1 MSRGDIRGSV
11 GYVLLDGAADRPNPR
26 LNFTT
31 PLEAAYT
38 PNLDSIARSS
48 RVGRVVTVRR
58 GVAPESDIAVFSM
71 LGYSFAEGYPGRG
84 VVEAVGAGMRFR
96 DGDVAF
102 RANLA
107 SVDGRKI
114 LDRRAG
120 RNLTQEE
127 ANRIEKDL
135 EGMSLDEAEA
145 EFRATIS
152 YRGVL
157 VLRSSKAISADVTNT
172 DPAYRRVGGFG
183 AAREAGSSERVEVCR
198 PENGNEDARSEV
210 NRERRRE
217 GKLPA
222 NAILLRDAGD
232 HLPRVQKFEE
242 KYGMRGVALVEMPA
256 EVGIAKL
263 LEMKMVRIGGRN
275 DLEEKAALFS
285 RELRDGAV
293 VYAHIKGPDEF
304 GHDGDALG
312 KKKNIEKLDRHF
324 FSSVADEI
332 NDARIA
338 VSCDHATPC
347 VLMRHS
353 SDPVPLSISGRRE
366 GSRFTERASREGRLG
381 TLHGPD
387 VLREVLRF

>member
-1 MSRGDIRGSV
+1 MSGGDIRGSV

-135 EGMSLDEAEA
+135 EGMSLDEAAA
-145 EFRATIS
+145 EVRATSS

-172 DPAYRRVGGFG
+172 DPAYRRVGGVG
-183 AAREAGSSERVEVCR
+183 AAREASSSERVEVCR
-198 PENGNEDARSEV
+198 PEKGNEDARRTARPGDGVTRRGGEPLRKSEGR
-210 NRERRRE
+210 RERRRE

-232 HLPRVQKFEE
+232 HLPRVHNVEE
-242 KYGMRGVALVEMPA
+242 EYGMRVIALVE
-256 EVGIAKL
+256 
-263 LEMKMVRIGGRN
+263 
-275 DLEEKAALFS
+275 
-285 RELRDGAV
+285 
-293 VYAHIKGPDEF
+293 
-304 GHDGDALG
+304 
-312 KKKNIEKLDRHF
+312 
-324 FSSVADEI
+324 
-332 NDARIA
+332 
-338 VSCDHATPC
+338 
-347 VLMRHS
+347 
-353 SDPVPLSISGRRE
+353 
-366 GSRFTERASREGRLG
+366 
-381 TLHGPD
+381 
-387 VLREVLRF
+387 